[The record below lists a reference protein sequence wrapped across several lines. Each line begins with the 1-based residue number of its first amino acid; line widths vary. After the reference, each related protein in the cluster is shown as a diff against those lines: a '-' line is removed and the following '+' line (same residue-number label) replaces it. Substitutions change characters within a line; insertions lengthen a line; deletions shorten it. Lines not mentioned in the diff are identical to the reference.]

1 MSDTFTYSELE
12 TIIREKIDKGAEVT
26 IQPRGTS
33 MLPLIRQGV
42 DEVILKRP
50 EGRLKKYDIPFYKR
64 KNGQFV
70 LHRIVKVRK
79 DDYVLCGDNQT
90 VYEYGITDDMI
101 IAVVCGI
108 KRDGKVIKPDNPEYL
123 QYCKGHVRKQKIK
136 GKFIWIRS
144 VLSRIKRKIIQK

>member
-12 TIIREKIDKGAEVT
+12 TIIREKIDEGAEVT

-42 DEVILKRP
+42 DEVILKRA
-50 EGRLKKYDIPFYKR
+50 EGRLEKYDIPFYKR

-79 DDYVLCGDNQT
+79 NDYVLCGDNQT

-108 KRDGKVIKPDNPEYL
+108 KRDGKIIKTDNPEYL
-123 QYCKGHVRKQKIK
+123 RYCKSHVRKQKIK
-136 GKFIWIRS
+136 GRLVRLRAVASKLKRNI
-144 VLSRIKRKIIQK
+144 IKK